1 MSVIIY
7 EDDKFYRI
15 ASTLKSLHSQ
25 DIAHLWRYPDNWQ
38 NGGMDKYIDDF
49 VQELR
54 NANIQAGTERYTDQN
69 EPFEE
74 LNFKTRGSWYTVYEL
89 VKSLQGVSYN
99 IVESVD
105 FEDTKK
111 RLFNVIY
118 YFMSGIVN
126 KLPEYNKAQTW

>member
-7 EDDKFYRI
+7 EDEKFYRI
-15 ASTLKSLHSQ
+15 ASTLKNLHGQ
-25 DIAHLWRYPDNWQ
+25 DIAHLWGYPDQWQ
-38 NGGMDKYIDDF
+38 NGGMDKPLEEF

-54 NANIQAGTERYTDQN
+54 NANIQAGNERYNDLDN
-69 EPFEE
+69 PFEE
-74 LNFKTRGSWYTVYEL
+74 LDLTTHGSWYTVYEL

-105 FEDTKK
+105 FEETKK

-118 YFMSGIVN
+118 FFMSRIVD
-126 KLPEYNKAQTW
+126 KLPEYDRAQTW